1 VSTPDITTVLLQEI
15 LELIEG
21 IMEVLVRECNWRENG
36 DVRTEAIPCFL
47 PENLPDV

>member
-1 VSTPDITTVLLQEI
+1 LLQEI